1 MIVGIED
8 SWKEVLQS
16 EFEKPYFPLLTTH
29 VANAYSRNHPRVFP
43 DQKNIFKAFNACPF
57 HKVKVVIL
65 GQDPYPTYGHA
76 HGLSFSIEENVIP
89 FPRSLQNIFKEISS
103 DLTQPMPNNGNLLR
117 WSEQGVL
124 LLNSLLTV
132 EEGQPNSHANFGWE
146 FFTDAVIIKLAERK
160 TPMVF
165 MLWGSKAKSK
175 VSLVD
180 SGHHLIL
187 TAPHPS
193 PLSAHKGFLGCK
205 HFSLANEFLLSK
217 GSIPIQW

>member
-16 EFEKPYFPLLTTH
+16 EFEKPYFHLLSSFVTD
-29 VANAYSRNHPRVFP
+29 AYSRNHPRVFP

-57 HKVKVVIL
+57 QKVKVVIL

-76 HGLSFSIEENVIP
+76 HGLSFSTEENVIP

-103 DLTQPMPNNGNLLR
+103 DLSQPMPKNGSLLR

-160 TPMVF
+160 TPVVF

-175 VSLVD
+175 VSLVG

-193 PLSAHKGFLGCK
+193 PLSAHRGFLGCK